1 MDRVI
6 DRLIDRLLDR
16 VVALYPLREQ
26 RLELGLG
33 DWDGPQLLYVCRGA
47 DVTGRWEPVIAP
59 APAPKVRLNR
69 ELLLVQPFPAGC
81 SQQSLLCHPSIH
93 LRRQPLKGKHLQ
105 VRNMKNLAIHR
116 TIRLR
121 ARTEAFCKDDLKC
134 VGRMLPIIHTD
145 APTHTRTHTHT
156 QCTTPTTPMM

>member
-1 MDRVI
+1 MIDRLIESSIDRLLNRVTGQLMDRVI

-81 SQQSLLCHPSIH
+81 SQQSLLCHPSIG
-93 LRRQPLKGKHLQ
+93 LFF
-105 VRNMKNLAIHR
+105 AILVSTSVDSR
-116 TIRLR
+116 
-121 ARTEAFCKDDLKC
+121 
-134 VGRMLPIIHTD
+134 
-145 APTHTRTHTHT
+145 
-156 QCTTPTTPMM
+156 